1 MGIDEKRGEFWRGE
15 DVTVQGFAAVWS
27 VCGKVRIRSRNPNI
41 GLLDSSCFKINVL

>member
-15 DVTVQGFAAVWS
+15 DVTVQGSAAVWS

-41 GLLDSSCFKINVL
+41 GFTVNASFLFR